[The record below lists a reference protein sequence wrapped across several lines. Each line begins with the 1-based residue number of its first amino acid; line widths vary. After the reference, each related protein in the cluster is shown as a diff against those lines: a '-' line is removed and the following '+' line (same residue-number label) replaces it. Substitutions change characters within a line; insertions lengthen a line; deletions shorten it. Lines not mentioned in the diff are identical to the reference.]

1 MKWTEEAISDLKA
14 MCHEGVPNTLMAEYF
29 NCPIQEIYVKCSSLG
44 ITIGGCM
51 GHKPTNLKRGLHPDV
66 KTAFDK
72 LQQEL
77 LVRMASD
84 FTDEKETEIYG
95 MCGDII
101 ANVEDL
107 INKALKNR

>member
-1 MKWTEEAISDLKA
+1 VRSRRHYLHGYRGYIRGDDVM
-14 MCHEGVPNTLMAEYF
+14 V
-29 NCPIQEIYVKCSSLG
+29 
-44 ITIGGCM
+44 
-51 GHKPTNLKRGLHPDV
+51 RGLHPDV
-66 KTAFDK
+66 KKAFDK

>member
-1 MKWTEEAISDLKA
+1 MKWTEEAISDLKD
-14 MCHEGVPNTLMAEYF
+14 MCRKGVPNMLMAEYF
-29 NCPIQEIYVKCSSLG
+29 KCPITEIYAKRSSLG
-44 ITIGGCM
+44 ITIDKCKGY
-51 GHKPTNLKRGLHPDV
+51 KPTNLKRGLHPDV